1 MATIEKLQRAS
12 GTVYKAKVRKQGHPT
27 VTRTFKTRSAAERW
41 ARKFEASI
49 EEDNAGLVSEGQK
62 HTLADAIARYR
73 REILPTRNASTI
85 PNYTRHLLHWETT
98 LGHLR
103 LSELTPA
110 RIAGCR
116 DDLSTTP
123 IPSKRP
129 DAEPS
134 PLSYRSPSTVNR
146 YLATLAAVL
155 TACVKRW
162 HWLKDSPMRQVD
174 KPSEDNARTRFLSK
188 DELQRLLAA
197 CRESRSPDLYLAVL
211 LAITT
216 GARQG
221 EILGLRWRD
230 VDLDRGLLHL
240 RVDNETATKGG
251 VRSLPIAAQ
260 LLPLFKDR
268 LAELEAE
275 SGLDTPKQEARIQSA
290 LVFPGRISANTP
302 IYLRRSFENALMRA
316 GIEDFRWHDLR
327 HSAASFFAAN
337 GASLL
342 EIGAVL
348 GHKTAQ
354 TTKRYAHLTEQATH
368 ALVRGTAD
376 KLLGGDP

>member
-1 MATIEKLQRAS
+1 M
-12 GTVYKAKVRKQGHPT
+12 
-27 VTRTFKTRSAAERW
+27 
-41 ARKFEASI
+41 
-49 EEDNAGLVSEGQK
+49 
-62 HTLADAIARYR
+62 
-73 REILPTRNASTI
+73 
-85 PNYTRHLLHWETT
+85 
-98 LGHLR
+98 
-103 LSELTPA
+103 
-110 RIAGCR
+110 
-116 DDLSTTP
+116 
-123 IPSKRP
+123 
-129 DAEPS
+129 
-134 PLSYRSPSTVNR
+134 
-146 YLATLAAVL
+146 
-155 TACVKRW
+155 KRW

-197 CRESRSPDLYLAVL
+197 CRESKSPDLYLAVL

-221 EILGLRWRD
+221 ELLGLRWRD
-230 VDLDRGLLHL
+230 MDLDRGLLHL
-240 RVDNETATKGG
+240 RVDNETTTKGG

-268 LAELEAE
+268 LAELA
-275 SGLDTPKQEARIQSA
+275 LDTSKEEARIPSS
-290 LVFPGRISANTP
+290 LVFPGRVSANTP
-302 IYLRRSFENALMRA
+302 IYLRRSFENALKRA